1 MENRIR
7 TGWFEYVFPYGRR
20 PIATNRT
27 RTGDGVAWLGPTR
40 PRESEQE
47 AGAVAKAA
55 EPVKTSK
62 TTFERTPKG
71 LLIGALITL
80 AGGTLWGINA
90 TVSKIL
96 MSDYGA
102 DPLWIACVREI
113 FAGLLFLGLSAA
125 TKPKL
130 FVGAAKDRSS
140 YPTYLIGAVV
150 CVMATQVA
158 YLNSIHW
165 TNSGTATVL
174 QSLNLLVVLFW
185 VCVRGRRWPGPRET
199 VGVALAFAG
208 VVLLATGGDL
218 TSLKL
223 PLIGLGWGLI
233 NAVATAAMSFVPV
246 KAMNRWG
253 NFPVNGWMF
262 LISGL
267 LLMVVVRPWATAPH
281 LDWMGV
287 GLMVFTVVLGT
298 FGAYWLYMT
307 GVIKIGAMRATMLG
321 TSEPVMATI
330 SAVALTGAVFA
341 PTDLVGFALILAM
354 VFLVR

>member
-1 MENRIR
+1 M
-7 TGWFEYVFPYGRR
+7 
-20 PIATNRT
+20 
-27 RTGDGVAWLGPTR
+27 
-40 PRESEQE
+40 
-47 AGAVAKAA
+47 
-55 EPVKTSK
+55 
-62 TTFERTPKG
+62 TFERTPRS
-71 LLIGALITL
+71 LLVGAAITL
-80 AGGTLWGINA
+80 AGGALWGINA

-113 FAGLLFLGLSAA
+113 FAGLLFLALSAA

-130 FVGAAKDRSS
+130 FLGAARDRSS
-140 YPTYLIGAVV
+140 YPAYIIGALV

-174 QSLNLLVVLFW
+174 QSLNLLFVLFW
-185 VCVRGRRWPGPRET
+185 VCVRGRRLPGRREAL
-199 VGVALAFAG
+199 GVALAFAG
-208 VVLLATGGDL
+208 VALLATGGDL

-223 PLIGLGWGLI
+223 PPIGLAWGI
-233 NAVATAAMSFVPV
+233 VNAIATAAMSFVPV
-246 KAMNRWG
+246 KPMSRWG

-267 LLMVVVRPWATAPH
+267 LLTPVVRPWATAPH
-281 LDWMGV
+281 LDVLGIA
-287 GLMVFTVVLGT
+287 LMVFTVVLGT

-307 GVIKIGAMRATMLG
+307 GVMRIGAMRATMLG

-330 SAVALTGAVFA
+330 SAVVLTGVVFA
-341 PTDLVGFALILAM
+341 PTDLVGFVLILAM